1 MIIIYVVSCYCLFS
15 AHLLEN
21 VSYRNFNQMSPFFF
35 YLQHFSHKFYGCIS
49 LIFRYYCFYILHINV
64 FFSFLLNKRAHVSIN
79 AWTMLR
85 SCHSHV
91 QPPYKIKHLMC
102 WQIQIGSRWTAFC
115 FQVGREELFNFNTPM
130 HAYNK

>member
-1 MIIIYVVSCYCLFS
+1 M
-15 AHLLEN
+15 
-21 VSYRNFNQMSPFFF
+21 FFF
-35 YLQHFSHKFYGCIS
+35 P
-49 LIFRYYCFYILHINV
+49 
-64 FFSFLLNKRAHVSIN
+64 LNKRAHVSIN

-85 SCHSHV
+85 SCHSHA